1 MKVCLHSTLRFDNF
15 FYKKFQIIIL
25 QGKFKLPRKVKQF
38 LKVCLLGGTDT
49 SVFIF
54 FFSKQTLPVHHEVLR
69 NCTLSQ
75 NIAEKYRV

>member
-1 MKVCLHSTLRFDNF
+1 MKVFLHSTLRFDKFF

-25 QGKFKLPRKVKQF
+25 QGKFKMPRKVKQF

-54 FFSKQTLPVHHEVLR
+54 FFF
-69 NCTLSQ
+69 Q
-75 NIAEKYRV
+75 NKRYQYAMKY